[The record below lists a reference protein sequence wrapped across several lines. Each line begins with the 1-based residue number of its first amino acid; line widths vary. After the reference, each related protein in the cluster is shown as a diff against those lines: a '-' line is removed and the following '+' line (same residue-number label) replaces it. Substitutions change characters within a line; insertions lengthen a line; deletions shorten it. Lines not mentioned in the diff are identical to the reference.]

1 MIDVVSLLVR
11 DGHSGPLVRLQPQG
25 LQGKVLDEVEPRI
38 TQQRLTHGLKQQGLS
53 GPPQWYEVKRETQRS
68 EFESHTEL

>member
-11 DGHSGPLVRLQPQG
+11 DGHSSPLVRLQPQG

-38 TQQRLTHGLKQQGLS
+38 T
-53 GPPQWYEVKRETQRS
+53 
-68 EFESHTEL
+68 